1 MTGIDQSFTA
11 TIRKEEVMRED
22 TNGDSDKRIII
33 VRDSERYYQK
43 IMERTEIESVTSR
56 RLEYLFIKQ
65 QLNFLTF

>member
-1 MTGIDQSFTA
+1 MTVIDQSFTA

-22 TNGDSDKRIII
+22 TNGDSVKRKR
-33 VRDSERYYQK
+33 VTKKQK